1 MSLGKDLLQGI
12 DELFKVVTYLVL
24 NLAALMLLVFAL
36 FRLVEPEV
44 SRALRRLRRGSLPRP
59 RKRNP

>member
-1 MSLGKDLLQGI
+1 VSLGKDLLQGI